1 MSDLFKKSNKLVLA
15 SLGVRQML
23 PLRVSEA
30 AVMSDSDSVDA
41 VLESLGSDCWEV
53 DAHNCPAV

>member
-1 MSDLFKKSNKLVLA
+1 
-15 SLGVRQML
+15 ML

-53 DAHNCPAV
+53 DAHNCPAVF